1 MRPVVLYTLLSLDG
15 VAESPDQFVFDWDDR
30 LDANLAVVIAE
41 QDAVLLGHQM
51 YDEWAEYWPTSDVEP
66 FASFINGV
74 QKYVVASS
82 QPDGDW
88 GPRTVVTDHLEGFV
102 AELKQT
108 DGGTIG
114 IHGSIRLAQSLLRAG
129 LVDELHLFM
138 APLLFGGKAKAAVGG
153 EGVARIADAF
163 AMQLETVE
171 RIGNDLH
178 AVYVKR

>member
-30 LDANLAVVIAE
+30 LDANLADVIAE

-82 QPDGDW
+82 DPEGDW
-88 GPRTVVTDHLEGFV
+88 GPRTLVTEGLESFV
-102 AELKQT
+102 AELKTTRRRSHRHPRQHPVGPVAAARRPGRRT
-108 DGGTIG
+108 P
-114 IHGSIRLAQSLLRAG
+114 AG
-129 LVDELHLFM
+129 YRSGDR
-138 APLLFGGKAKAAVGG
+138 
-153 EGVARIADAF
+153 GVRTP
-163 AMQLETVE
+163 TV
-171 RIGNDLH
+171 RG
-178 AVYVKR
+178 R